1 MGVCWGRGK
10 AGGGLPQCWVA
21 TESESVSSLFNCF
34 EVLKC
39 LLCHKINRK
48 CQSSSVQYRGK
59 ESSNAK
65 FSKKNASTVQSVSN
79 GGKTQIKQTLKQ
91 LC

>member
-21 TESESVSSLFNCF
+21 TESESASSLFNCF

-48 CQSSSVQYRGK
+48 CQSLSVQYRGK
-59 ESSNAK
+59 NSSNAK
-65 FSKKNASTVQSVSN
+65 FSKKMHRLCKMLAMEEKH
-79 GGKTQIKQTLKQ
+79 GLKK
-91 LC
+91 L